1 MKRKGKKQSGIKEDR
16 RRKAFAWKGRC
27 SWRRIQI
34 IKRGKKESIRLK
46 YALLAITATEL
57 AVIGGQTGAGEI
69 SLARQQEVY
78 EVEWIVQPEKSIGR
92 PEDLYGIRIHPGT
105 WEMEFYHRREYFHE

>member
-1 MKRKGKKQSGIKEDR
+1 MSRKGKMQSGKKEDR
-16 RRKAFAWKGRC
+16 RRKAFAWKGKC

-34 IKRGKKESIRLK
+34 IKKGKKESIRLK

-78 EVEWIVQPEKSIGR
+78 EVEWIFQPEKSIGR
-92 PEDLYGIRIHPGT
+92 PEDIYGIRIHSGT
-105 WEMEFYHRREYFHE
+105 WEMEFYHHREYLR

>member
-1 MKRKGKKQSGIKEDR
+1 MSRKGKKQSGKKEDR

-27 SWRRIQI
+27 SW
-34 IKRGKKESIRLK
+34 K

-78 EVEWIVQPEKSIGR
+78 EVEWIFQPEKSIGR